1 MDDKKVSILNHIEE
15 LRSRLIKCV
24 VFTVCCAV
32 ILYSYSNRI
41 IGMISRPIGGKLVFI
56 EPQEAFITHV
66 KIALWG
72 GLFTASPFI
81 IFQIWRF
88 IATGLNPN
96 ERKYIYY
103 FAPVSFSL
111 FVFGAAFGFFF
122 IIPMGLKLLL
132 SYGGEYMEPMI
143 TISKYTSFISTLT
156 LAFGVVFQLP
166 LALLFL
172 TRLGLVTPKSLS
184 QKRRFAV
191 VLIFIA
197 AAILTPPDVI
207 SQICMALPLLI
218 LYEIGIIFSKIAYK
232 STYKSID

>member
-1 MDDKKVSILNHIEE
+1 
-15 LRSRLIKCV
+15 
-24 VFTVCCAV
+24 
-32 ILYSYSNRI
+32 
-41 IGMISRPIGGKLVFI
+41 
-56 EPQEAFITHV
+56 
-66 KIALWG
+66 
-72 GLFTASPFI
+72 
-81 IFQIWRF
+81 
-88 IATGLNPN
+88 
-96 ERKYIYY
+96 
-103 FAPVSFSL
+103 
-111 FVFGAAFGFFF
+111 
-122 IIPMGLKLLL
+122 
-132 SYGGEYMEPMI
+132 MEPMI